1 MAFSNFLNNVKNKMS
16 ELKTEALKFKNKEFL
31 NAAMA
36 GAALISL
43 ADGSISS
50 EEKQK
55 MIRFIENHDALSIFT
70 TSEVIA
76 AFQEFVGQIE
86 FDKDIGDAKAYAA
99 LGKLNSNIEASRLVM
114 RMIISI
120 AAADGDFDADEQRIA
135 VKVATELKLD
145 PTEFDLRA

>member
-145 PTEFDLRA
+145 PAEFDLRA